1 MAAILPLAVGRS
13 KVRSVPGT
21 HVQVFGH
28 TEPSNKNRSL
38 YLDIDYSSRRK
49 ADREYASNQMRQ
61 EVLLIVFLWFAI
73 QIPLGSF
80 VGDCIRF
87 GMKPPKVTRNRVAI
101 QKLKHSFVRRRTTAL
116 ARNPQIALGLK

>member
-1 MAAILPLAVGRS
+1 SKKRALAVAAILPLTVGRS
-13 KVRSVPGT
+13 KVRSVPAT

-73 QIPLGSF
+73 QIPLGRF

-87 GMKPPKVTRNRVAI
+87 GMKPPKVTRNR
-101 QKLKHSFVRRRTTAL
+101 AL
-116 ARNPQIALGLK
+116 RFRN